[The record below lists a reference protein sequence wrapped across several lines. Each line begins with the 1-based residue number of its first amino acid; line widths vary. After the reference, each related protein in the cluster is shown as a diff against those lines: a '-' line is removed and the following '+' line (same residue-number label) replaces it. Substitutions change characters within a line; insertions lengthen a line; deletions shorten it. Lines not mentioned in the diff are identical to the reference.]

1 VFGEMPLDAKYLED
15 CVRTCHAQISEV
27 WRPENNQGIPPL
39 EPLDSC
45 LLAHRYYDVW
55 FPSTEKI
62 PVKLLLIAESHA
74 ATDASIVNGRC
85 TENVSHIFREE
96 ELHIGHLNL
105 VHSLSY
111 GESWLLGTDVMDK
124 LPEKVRKSTSHGTR
138 QFWRVLSALAG
149 QLDETD
155 VLERNFD
162 FGCPST
168 QDLNEA
174 FAHLEGSTVHDQ
186 EQRVNSKIEIIFRL
200 RRMGILLV
208 DMSPVPIYASGG
220 MKTCV
225 NKNRGNPYQTR
236 ANKLPAKLYKEVINI
251 AWNTYAK
258 YLITHYSPENVLIFG
273 VGMEKAIGPHVISSH
288 VAAQSGHYVGVIQH
302 PSYNCIQGR
311 FFALALR
318 YLRSVAKA
326 AVDGRIP
333 APPPPTL
340 DPRKL
345 LVAVMNNKSVRVLL
359 KLKKCKFNPMTAH
372 ERQSK
377 KRRLAPSKRAN
388 TKAKRAS

>member
-1 VFGEMPLDAKYLED
+1 
-15 CVRTCHAQISEV
+15 
-27 WRPENNQGIPPL
+27 
-39 EPLDSC
+39 
-45 LLAHRYYDVW
+45 
-55 FPSTEKI
+55 
-62 PVKLLLIAESHA
+62 
-74 ATDASIVNGRC
+74 
-85 TENVSHIFREE
+85 
-96 ELHIGHLNL
+96 
-105 VHSLSY
+105 
-111 GESWLLGTDVMDK
+111 
-124 LPEKVRKSTSHGTR
+124 
-138 QFWRVLSALAG
+138 
-149 QLDETD
+149 
-155 VLERNFD
+155 
-162 FGCPST
+162 
-168 QDLNEA
+168 
-174 FAHLEGSTVHDQ
+174 
-186 EQRVNSKIEIIFRL
+186 
-200 RRMGILLV
+200 
-208 DMSPVPIYASGG
+208 MSPVPIYASGG

-225 NKNRGNPYQTR
+225 NKNHGNPYKSR
-236 ANKLPAKLYKEVINI
+236 ENKLPPKLYKEVINI

-258 YLITHYSPENVLIFG
+258 YLVTHYSPENVLIFG